1 MERHPDSFTENIA
14 WGETGLRNIHTA
26 IRRGFKG
33 VLAPVDRNTFRERS
47 RVGQH
52 SDLIPV
58 NLFLHNRRGQVSI
71 DEFVVRAIKHDHSP
85 IFDHLAL
92 FVLHL
97 NQGGAGESK
106 LRPAT
111 WANEFV
117 RDRLWSNG
125 SWQAS
130 ALSDESLDRFL
141 LARIDAQEKVRTQC
155 RNNYRRLFELCN
167 LLPSSFSTIDSAI
180 EQWLDPALF
189 IVWDRHI
196 LDTGVHSTTRLL
208 EVIDRDQIHKLVG
221 TERDY
226 VLARAHH
233 LVSIYEDIGA
243 LDRFKSDAV
252 APSRS
257 KLHADDSIL
266 ESGEDMPSDG
276 SADEG
281 IHRRIE
287 VQRVAWMKQVRDR
300 RKSAVIKQRYNNT
313 CQFCGTRLQASESLS
328 YSEAVHI
335 KAVNYPHNGPDRM
348 ENMLVL
354 CPNHHIQFDHG
365 ILCIEKMGSD
375 YTINST
381 LANDPLH
388 GKTITLRHD
397 IRDEYVR
404 HHFDRFR

>member
-1 MERHPDSFTENIA
+1 M
-14 WGETGLRNIHTA
+14 
-26 IRRGFKG
+26 
-33 VLAPVDRNTFRERS
+33 
-47 RVGQH
+47 
-52 SDLIPV
+52 
-58 NLFLHNRRGQVSI
+58 NLFLHNRRGQLSI
-71 DEFVVRAIKHDHSP
+71 DEFVCRAIKHDHSP
-85 IFDHLAL
+85 VFDHLAL

-97 NQGGAGESK
+97 NQCGVGETKSG
-106 LRPAT
+106 PAT

-130 ALSDESLDRFL
+130 ALSDEALDRFL
-141 LARIDAQEKVRTQC
+141 LARIDAQEEARVQC

-167 LLPSSFSTIDSAI
+167 LLPSSLPTIDSAI
-180 EQWLDPALF
+180 EHWLDPALF

-196 LDTGVHSTTRLL
+196 LDTGVNSTKRLL

-221 TERDY
+221 TERDHI
-226 VLARAHH
+226 LARAHH

-243 LDRFKSDAV
+243 LDRFESDAA

-257 KLHADDSIL
+257 ALHAYDSIL
-266 ESGEDMPSDG
+266 ESGEDVLPDM

-281 IHRRIE
+281 LHRRIE
-287 VQRVAWMKQVRDR
+287 LQRVAWMKQQRDR
-300 RKSAVIKQRYNNT
+300 RKSAVIKLRYNNT
-313 CQFCGTRLQASESLS
+313 CQFCGTRLQASDSQS

-335 KAVNYPHNGPDRM
+335 KAVDNPHNGPDRM

-354 CPNHHIQFDHG
+354 CPNHHIQFDYG
-365 ILCIEKMGSD
+365 ILRIEKIGGD
-375 YTINST
+375 YTINSR

-388 GKTITLRHD
+388 GKTITLHHD